1 MATVVG
7 ICNSVCRDT
16 IGGSASGR
24 LKDTR
29 SSDGSFVTWTA
40 CDGDRQMGEVA
51 TSTFTTSDVASVATV
66 VGLMAED
73 GLEGSGG
80 MI

>member
-16 IGGSASGR
+16 IGGSAGGR
-24 LKDTR
+24 AKDTR
-29 SSDGSFVTWTA
+29 SSDGIFVTWTA
-40 CDGDRQMGEVA
+40 CDRDRQMGEVA
-51 TSTFTTSDVASVATV
+51 TSTFTTSDVATV

>member
-1 MATVVG
+1 
-7 ICNSVCRDT
+7 
-16 IGGSASGR
+16 
-24 LKDTR
+24 
-29 SSDGSFVTWTA
+29 
-40 CDGDRQMGEVA
+40 MGEVA

>member
-1 MATVVG
+1 
-7 ICNSVCRDT
+7 
-16 IGGSASGR
+16 
-24 LKDTR
+24 
-29 SSDGSFVTWTA
+29 
-40 CDGDRQMGEVA
+40 MGEVA

-73 GLEGSGG
+73 GLESSGG

>member
-1 MATVVG
+1 
-7 ICNSVCRDT
+7 
-16 IGGSASGR
+16 
-24 LKDTR
+24 
-29 SSDGSFVTWTA
+29 
-40 CDGDRQMGEVA
+40 MGEVA
-51 TSTFTTSDVASVATV
+51 TSTFTTSHVATV